1 MSYDNPSP
9 EQETTGNTNATPA
22 GVGAH
27 FTKDDENNDQSDV
40 ETSTLEDTPDES

>member
-1 MSYDNPSP
+1 MSYDNPTP
-9 EQETTGNTNATPA
+9 EEETTKATPA

>member
-9 EQETTGNTNATPA
+9 EQETTGTANATPA
-22 GVGAH
+22 GIGAH

-40 ETSTLEDTPDES
+40 ETSTLEATPDED